1 MKSRSAVDR
10 WGFNKRRSKG
20 KRVVAGSGQGERGGS
35 GRVGMGNLRLPI
47 ACLAGLLVLLSITP
61 LRRMLPGVRRL
72 PAGIDVL
79 LWVAFVSLCL
89 AALASVRTSRSI
101 ELSMAVVRAAVEV
114 GGQSLDSWLG
124 PAIRWVTLHE
134 PGVALVTVGFAGV
147 GWVVVAARAG
157 SVFRSALK
165 PRAHLYRWWVVK
177 PGPIVRPR
185 TKIHPAP
192 IVAPAALVDAHAAA
206 MYLGVSQATVYRWAR
221 AGRLR
226 SHRAGTRLRFSS
238 GDLAVLRETH
248 SGQRRH
254 A

>member
-1 MKSRSAVDR
+1 
-10 WGFNKRRSKG
+10 
-20 KRVVAGSGQGERGGS
+20 
-35 GRVGMGNLRLPI
+35 MGNLRLPI
-47 ACLAGLLVLLSITP
+47 ACLAGLLVVLSITP
-61 LRRMLPGVRRL
+61 LRRILPGVRRL
-72 PAGIDVL
+72 PARIDVL
-79 LWVAFVSLCL
+79 VWVAFVSLCL

-101 ELSMAVVRAAVEV
+101 ELSKAVVRAAVEV
-114 GGQSLDSWLG
+114 GGQAFDSWLG
-124 PAIRWVTLHE
+124 PAIRWVSLHE
-134 PGVALVTVGFAGV
+134 PGVALVTVGLAGV
-147 GWVVVAARAG
+147 GWLVVAGRTA
-157 SVFRSALK
+157 SVFRRALE
-165 PRAHLYRWWVVK
+165 PPAHPYRWWVVK

-192 IVAPAALVDAHAAA
+192 LVAPAALIDAHAAA

-248 SGQRRH
+248 SSQRRH